1 MKMKRFIVV
10 MLLGVLLV
18 SSLSCGGGEEPAPTP
33 TPSLVVK
40 PSAGYVPQGWY
51 LSNEDPYGTYEEP
64 DGTVW
69 GMIEYTDTEDA
80 DFVQIY
86 YGDVPIELEGQETN
100 SDALIGRAVV
110 ESMFEPDET
119 GVMIVS
125 GQVAGY
131 TKTYYSDMDWYEME
145 IVFVLDSTCIDI
157 YTIYDATSE
166 DEAQVMSIINS
177 ISP

>member
-10 MLLGVLLV
+10 MLLGVMLV

-33 TPSLVVK
+33 TPSPIVK

-51 LSNEDPYGTYEEP
+51 LSNEDPYGTYEEL

-69 GMIEYTDTEDA
+69 GMIEYTDTEDD

-86 YGDVPIELEGQETN
+86 YGDVPSELEGQETN
-100 SDALIGRAVV
+100 SDALIGRAIL
-110 ESMFEPDET
+110 ESVFEPDET
-119 GVMIVS
+119 GVMITS

-131 TKTYYSDMDWYEME
+131 TKTYYSDMDLYKME

-157 YTIYDATSE
+157 YTIYDATLE
-166 DEAQVMSIINS
+166 DEAQVTSIIDS

>member
-1 MKMKRFIVV
+1 M
-10 MLLGVLLV
+10 
-18 SSLSCGGGEEPAPTP
+18 
-33 TPSLVVK
+33 
-40 PSAGYVPQGWY
+40 
-51 LSNEDPYGTYEEP
+51 
-64 DGTVW
+64 W

>member
-1 MKMKRFIVV
+1 MKTKRYTVV

-18 SSLSCGGGEEPAPTP
+18 GSLACSQPGITKPT
-33 TPSLVVK
+33 V
-40 PSAGYVPQGWY
+40 GNVPQGWG
-51 LSNEDPYGTYEEP
+51 LSNEDPYGTYEEL

-69 GMIEYTDTEDA
+69 GLIEYTNTEDGNL
-80 DFVQIY
+80 VQIY
-86 YGDVPIELEGQETN
+86 YGDVPSELEGQETN
-100 SDALIGRAVV
+100 SDALIGRAIV
-110 ESMFEPDET
+110 ECMFEPDET
-119 GVMIVS
+119 GVMIAS

-131 TKTYYSDMDWYEME
+131 TKMYDSDMDWYEME

-166 DEAQVMSIINS
+166 DEAQAMSIINS